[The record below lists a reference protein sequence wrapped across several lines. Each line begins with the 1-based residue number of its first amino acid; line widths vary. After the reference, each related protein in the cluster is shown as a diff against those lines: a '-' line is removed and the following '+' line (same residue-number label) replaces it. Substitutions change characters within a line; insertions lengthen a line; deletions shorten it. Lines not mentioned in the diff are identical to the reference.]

1 MIAFTGLKGSA
12 KTTAALYLEEQHGYK
27 RINFKD
33 SLIDELESNF
43 PKLLDEL
50 SLLYGIKKG
59 ELFIEKPILV
69 RRLIQEYGTD
79 VRRKDDKN
87 YWVKRWKEKVISSG
101 YERIVVDDVRFLNEA
116 EAVNDLGGTIIE
128 IARDNIYDGDTHI
141 SETEMRMITPSVK
154 IFNDKDINSLYNK
167 LEELNL

>member
-69 RRLIQEYGTD
+69 RKLIQEYGTD
-79 VRRKDDKN
+79 VRRKDDKD
-87 YWVKRWKEKVISSG
+87 YWVKRWREKVISSG

-116 EAVNDLGGTIIE
+116 GAVNDLGGTIIE
-128 IARDNIYDGDTHI
+128 IVRDNIYDGDTHI
-141 SETEMRMITPSVK
+141 SETEMRMITPSTKVL
-154 IFNDKDINSLYNK
+154 NDKDINSLYNK